1 MMHRYVQ
8 AAAERKVAALQAKHP
23 ASSFLDHVQELRKD
37 LRQTYPC
44 QRPRRTVPA
53 ARLIGMVS
61 IDGVEVEKRL
71 LHLGSGRYS
80 TAWIYIPPTARG
92 AAAGRYATLLMLPGH
107 GDPGWSPAVQS
118 RCLGFAR
125 QGYLVMLVEPF
136 GQDERGDSRSSTRV
150 TTRSLRPICWWRVRA
165 CSG

>member
-1 MMHRYVQ
+1 
-8 AAAERKVAALQAKHP
+8 
-23 ASSFLDHVQELRKD
+23 
-37 LRQTYPC
+37 
-44 QRPRRTVPA
+44 
-53 ARLIGMVS
+53 MVS

-71 LHLGSGRYS
+71 LHLGSGLYS

-92 AAAGRYATLLMLPGH
+92 SAPGRYATLLMLPGH

-136 GQDERGDSRSSTRV
+136 GQDERGEQPLFNESHDSQSAAYLLV
-150 TTRSLRPICWWRVRA
+150 TGESLLGLIMADHLAELTYLLSRPDVDGQRIGVTGVSMGGTQRR
-165 CSG
+165 